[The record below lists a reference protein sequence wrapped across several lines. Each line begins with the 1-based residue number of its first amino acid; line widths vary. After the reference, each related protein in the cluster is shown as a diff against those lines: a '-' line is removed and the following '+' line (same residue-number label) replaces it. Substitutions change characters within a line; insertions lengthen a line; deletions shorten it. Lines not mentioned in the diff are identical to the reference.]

1 MRDTL
6 DLKFTRL
13 FPLADSLGIV
23 PDSLRAL
30 AVRYRMSLERMTF
43 LADSLRVPVDSV
55 GTIMLREQFNPLA
68 SKVQRLTALQYTS
81 SYNIQQTTSTW
92 TNASDWNLV
101 RGPLFVRNTTNVSM
115 DRFQAGGQVN
125 LRQTRSS
132 LTESGW
138 KFSNNLSLG
147 GRANLE
153 RFDSQNP
160 GNINNESETKNEFQV
175 SARAK
180 QQPSHDLTSELSFF
194 GGALDVTNSSQVK
207 RGLSAD
213 LTAKSRYERG
223 SWLVHDVTGHASGN
237 LARTR
242 VPTETESFSTHDVG
256 DNVDGTLSVLQTG
269 LVGLNTNYS
278 LRRVRVETP
287 LDTAEARRIGSPDER
302 IQQVRTDNNL
312 LATTLHVRR
321 DNDRYLNIAGRLG
334 RSSGATATNLSSLN
348 TRSDRDLNVQG
359 RYRAWGWFID
369 ASFDDGRSNS
379 RWPERASVPDPA
391 QPGGYLTHG
400 GYVARSDAR
409 LIQTTLTR
417 NFGGRFTLKA
427 DGRVS
432 LSLSR
437 YDVLGVNTH
446 LPNDTDEYRQ
456 SYRIDAQY
464 NRSQKLSTG
473 GAVGIL

>member
-1 MRDTL
+1 MKRLSRLLLLLVPLAIGLAAGHAPSGAQTAQPTPSGRFAFADTTLLRDTL

-160 GNINNESETKNEFQV
+160 GNLNNENGLTVHELPDTVDQLDHLHRF
-175 SARAK
+175 
-180 QQPSHDLTSELSFF
+180 DL
-194 GGALDVTNSSQVK
+194 
-207 RGLSAD
+207 AD
-213 LTAKSRYERG
+213 LKISA
-223 SWLVHDVTGHASGN
+223 GH
-237 LARTR
+237 T
-242 VPTETESFSTHDVG
+242 TE
-256 DNVDGTLSVLQTG
+256 
-269 LVGLNTNYS
+269 
-278 LRRVRVETP
+278 
-287 LDTAEARRIGSPDER
+287 
-302 IQQVRTDNNL
+302 
-312 LATTLHVRR
+312 HVRECR
-321 DNDRYLNIAGRLG
+321 EVARLSGIQLVELGNDPAPQLYDLDADPGEVHNVAGAHSEIVDRL
-334 RSSGATATNLSSLN
+334 RKEL
-348 TRSDRDLNVQG
+348 
-359 RYRAWGWFID
+359 
-369 ASFDDGRSNS
+369 DGR
-379 RWPERASVPDPA
+379 
-391 QPGGYLTHG
+391 
-400 GYVARSDAR
+400 
-409 LIQTTLTR
+409 
-417 NFGGRFTLKA
+417 
-427 DGRVS
+427 
-432 LSLSR
+432 
-437 YDVLGVNTH
+437 
-446 LPNDTDEYRQ
+446 
-456 SYRIDAQY
+456 
-464 NRSQKLSTG
+464 
-473 GAVGIL
+473 